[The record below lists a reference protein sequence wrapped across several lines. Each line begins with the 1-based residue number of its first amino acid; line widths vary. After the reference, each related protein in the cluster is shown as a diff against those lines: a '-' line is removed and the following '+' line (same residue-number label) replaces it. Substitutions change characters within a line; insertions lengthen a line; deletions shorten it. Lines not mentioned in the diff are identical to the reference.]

1 MTKKTP
7 KRDAVAEA
15 VRPVYLIA
23 SSIQYV
29 LGEMLKAKSASS
41 REEFLKRLDEEA
53 TYLKINIKLLRK
65 EVERA
70 KNNA

>member
-1 MTKKTP
+1 MAKKTL
-7 KRDAVAEA
+7 KRDVVAEA

-29 LGEMLKAKSASS
+29 LGEMLKTKSMPS

-53 TYLKINIKLLRK
+53 TYLKINIKLLRR

-70 KNNA
+70 RK